1 MTTYDSRIRPR
12 RSRNLCGSRT
22 ATSWGCIFRQIHTGI
37 AHHYSSH
44 RLHFRLKQQKN
55 TPHLERYV
63 TDGRLGFPPQNQHF
77 VQCYSI

>member
-55 TPHLERYV
+55 TPHLEGNV
-63 TDGRLGFPPQNQHF
+63 TGIKVTPKQTFPTNIHENM
-77 VQCYSI
+77 